1 MGILVLSFVGLGGFF
16 LLGIVGISL
25 VIGMVYFLF
34 FIWLKRFFVLA
45 VLCIFIVWGV
55 IVNLG
60 IFLSFVWG
68 FEKVEEVLGGLIKWM
83 GELGEVVLF

>member
-1 MGILVLSFVGLGGFF
+1 M
-16 LLGIVGISL
+16 
-25 VIGMVYFLF
+25 
-34 FIWLKRFFVLA
+34 
-45 VLCIFIVWGV
+45 WGV